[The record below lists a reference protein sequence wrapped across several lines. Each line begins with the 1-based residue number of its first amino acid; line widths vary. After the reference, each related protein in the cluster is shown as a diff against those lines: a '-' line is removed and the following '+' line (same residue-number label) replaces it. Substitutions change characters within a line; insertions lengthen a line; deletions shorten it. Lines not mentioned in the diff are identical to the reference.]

1 MLVTVDFD
9 CFTTMGNESFQ
20 WSLYIKMSSSD
31 EAGRTVSM
39 ETKLLE
45 REVRTY
51 LELFPSIRRELNLPA
66 DDLLLPSVPD
76 ILHGAHQHS
85 GEGILVA
92 ENLLKRNFKSHELAG
107 ESDVSLT
114 SLVRTVEMLAKYH
127 AASALFIS
135 KIGGSSKFRQDFPH
149 ISNVYNNDAIFVETN
164 RILQVMMDRFI
175 YI

>member
-1 MLVTVDFD
+1 MDFD

-20 WSLYIKMSSSD
+20 WSLYIKMSPSE
-31 EAGRTVSM
+31 EAGRTVSL

-76 ILHGAHQHS
+76 ILHGAHHNS

-92 ENLLKRNFKSHELAG
+92 ENLLKKNYKSHDLVAAEG
-107 ESDVSLT
+107 EVSLT

-127 AASALFIS
+127 AASALLIS
-135 KIGGSSKFRQDFPH
+135 KKGGSSNFRKDFPH
-149 ISNVYNNDAIFVETN
+149 ISNLRMERSLSLKST
-164 RILQVMMDRFI
+164 
-175 YI
+175 